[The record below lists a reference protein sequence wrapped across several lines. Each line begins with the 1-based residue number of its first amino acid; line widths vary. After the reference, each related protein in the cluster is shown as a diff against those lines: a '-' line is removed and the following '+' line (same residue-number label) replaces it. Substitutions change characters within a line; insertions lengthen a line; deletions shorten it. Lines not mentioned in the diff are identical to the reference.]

1 MWPGSFPRSLSTSR
15 ALRIGGHDYAKVIRC
30 VCSHVD
36 GQRLFVSS
44 RQYQSLSVT
53 LKNNEPCFAIPANS
67 GLDAPVTSHSPTI
80 MIRAGNE
87 WKAIS
92 PPSTFSPEVTLTTQ
106 QCHQW
111 KGIAWQAGE
120 YDVALKVSEKNDSI
134 RYAARFTL
142 QEGPSGQ
149 FKLTQTE

>member
-1 MWPGSFPRSLSTSR
+1 MVMKQLLSVVAI
-15 ALRIGGHDYAKVIRC
+15 ALTVSAC
-30 VCSHVD
+30 VSHPA
-36 GQRLFVSS
+36 
-44 RQYQSLSVT
+44 QYQSLSVT

-67 GLDAPVTSHSPTI
+67 GLDVPVTSHSPTI
-80 MIRAGNE
+80 MKRAGNE
-87 WKAIS
+87 WKAVS

-111 KGIAWQAGE
+111 QGIAWQAGE
-120 YDVALKVSEKNDSI
+120 YDVALKVSGKNDSI

>member
-1 MWPGSFPRSLSTSR
+1 MKQLLSVVAI
-15 ALRIGGHDYAKVIRC
+15 ALTVSAC
-30 VCSHVD
+30 VSHPA
-36 GQRLFVSS
+36 
-44 RQYQSLSVT
+44 QYQSLTVT
-53 LKNNEPCFAIPANS
+53 LKNNEPCFAIPANT

-80 MIRAGNE
+80 MKRAGHE

-111 KGIAWQAGE
+111 QGIAWQAGE
-120 YDVALKVSEKNDSI
+120 YDVALKVSGKNDSI

-142 QEGPSGQ
+142 QEGSSGQ

>member
-1 MWPGSFPRSLSTSR
+1 MVMKQLLSVVAI
-15 ALRIGGHDYAKVIRC
+15 ALTVSAC
-30 VCSHVD
+30 VSHPA
-36 GQRLFVSS
+36 
-44 RQYQSLSVT
+44 QYKSLSVT
-53 LKNNEPCFAIPANS
+53 LKDNEPCFAIPANS

-80 MIRAGNE
+80 MKRAGNE
-87 WKAIS
+87 WKAVS

-120 YDVALKVSEKNDSI
+120 YDVALRVSGKNDSI

-142 QEGPSGQ
+142 QESPSGQ

>member
-1 MWPGSFPRSLSTSR
+1 MVMKQLLSVVAI
-15 ALRIGGHDYAKVIRC
+15 ALTVSAC
-30 VCSHVD
+30 VSHPA
-36 GQRLFVSS
+36 
-44 RQYQSLSVT
+44 QYQPLSVT
-53 LKNNEPCFAIPANS
+53 LKNNEPCFAIPANA
-67 GLDAPVTSHSPTI
+67 GLDAPITSHSPTI
-80 MIRAGNE
+80 MKRAGNE

-111 KGIAWQAGE
+111 TGITWQAGE
-120 YDVALKVSEKNDSI
+120 YDVALKVSGKNDSI

-142 QEGPSGQ
+142 QEGSSGQ

>member
-1 MWPGSFPRSLSTSR
+1 MVMKQLLSVVAI
-15 ALRIGGHDYAKVIRC
+15 ALTVSAC
-30 VCSHVD
+30 VSHPA
-36 GQRLFVSS
+36 
-44 RQYQSLSVT
+44 QYQSLSVT

-67 GLDAPVTSHSPTI
+67 GLDAPVTSHSTTI
-80 MIRAGNE
+80 MKRAGNE

-120 YDVALKVSEKNDSI
+120 YDVALKVSGKNDSF

>member
-1 MWPGSFPRSLSTSR
+1 MVMKQLLSVVAI
-15 ALRIGGHDYAKVIRC
+15 ALTVSAC
-30 VCSHVD
+30 VSHPA
-36 GQRLFVSS
+36 
-44 RQYQSLSVT
+44 QYQSLTVT
-53 LKNNEPCFAIPANS
+53 LKNNDPCFAIPANS
-67 GLDAPVTSHSPTI
+67 GLDTPVTSHSPTI
-80 MIRAGNE
+80 MKRAGNE

-111 KGIAWQAGE
+111 KGIAWKAGE
-120 YDVALKVSEKNDSI
+120 YDVVLKVSGKNDSI

>member
-1 MWPGSFPRSLSTSR
+1 MKQFLSVVAIAFTVS
-15 ALRIGGHDYAKVIRC
+15 AC
-30 VCSHVD
+30 VSHPA
-36 GQRLFVSS
+36 
-44 RQYQSLSVT
+44 QYQSLSVT

-80 MIRAGNE
+80 MKRAGNE
-87 WKAIS
+87 WKTIS
-92 PPSTFSPEVTLTTQ
+92 PPSTFSTEVTLTTQ

-120 YDVALKVSEKNDSI
+120 YDVALKVSGKNDSI
-134 RYAARFTL
+134 RYAARFSL

>member
-1 MWPGSFPRSLSTSR
+1 MKQLLSVVAI
-15 ALRIGGHDYAKVIRC
+15 ALTVSAC
-30 VCSHVD
+30 VSHPA
-36 GQRLFVSS
+36 
-44 RQYQSLSVT
+44 QYQSLSVT

-80 MIRAGNE
+80 MKRAGNE
-87 WKAIS
+87 WKAMS
-92 PPSTFSPEVTLTTQ
+92 PPSTFSPEVTLTIQ

-120 YDVALKVSEKNDSI
+120 YDVALKVSGKNDSI

-149 FKLTQTE
+149 FKLMQTE

>member
-1 MWPGSFPRSLSTSR
+1 MKQLLSVVAI
-15 ALRIGGHDYAKVIRC
+15 ALTVSAC
-30 VCSHVD
+30 VSHPA
-36 GQRLFVSS
+36 
-44 RQYQSLSVT
+44 QYQPLSVT
-53 LKNNEPCFAIPANS
+53 LKNNEPCFALPANA
-67 GLDAPVTSHSPTI
+67 GLDAPITSHSPTI
-80 MIRAGNE
+80 MKRAGNE

-111 KGIAWQAGE
+111 TGITWQAGE
-120 YDVALKVSEKNDSI
+120 YDVALKVSGKNDSI

-142 QEGPSGQ
+142 QEDPSGQ

>member
-1 MWPGSFPRSLSTSR
+1 MKELLSVVAI
-15 ALRIGGHDYAKVIRC
+15 ALTVSAC
-30 VCSHVD
+30 VSHPA
-36 GQRLFVSS
+36 
-44 RQYQSLSVT
+44 QYQPLSVT
-53 LKNNEPCFAIPANS
+53 LKNNEPCFAIPADS

-80 MIRAGNE
+80 MKRAGNE

-111 KGIAWQAGE
+111 TGITWQAGE
-120 YDVALKVSEKNDSI
+120 YDLALKVSGKNDSI

-142 QEGPSGQ
+142 QEGTSGQ

>member
-1 MWPGSFPRSLSTSR
+1 MVMKQLLSVVAI
-15 ALRIGGHDYAKVIRC
+15 ALTVSAC
-30 VCSHVD
+30 VSHPA
-36 GQRLFVSS
+36 
-44 RQYQSLSVT
+44 QYQSLTVT

-80 MIRAGNE
+80 MKRAGNE

-111 KGIAWQAGE
+111 TGITWQAGE
-120 YDVALKVSEKNDSI
+120 YDVALKVSGKNDSI

-142 QEGPSGQ
+142 QEGSSGQ

>member
-1 MWPGSFPRSLSTSR
+1 MKQLLSVVAI
-15 ALRIGGHDYAKVIRC
+15 ALTVSAC
-30 VCSHVD
+30 VSHPA
-36 GQRLFVSS
+36 
-44 RQYQSLSVT
+44 QYKSLSVT
-53 LKNNEPCFAIPANS
+53 LKDNEPCFAIPANS

-80 MIRAGNE
+80 MKRAGNE
-87 WKAIS
+87 WKAVS

-120 YDVALKVSEKNDSI
+120 YDVALKVSGKNDSI
-134 RYAARFTL
+134 RHAARFTL
-142 QEGPSGQ
+142 QESPSGQ